1 MIENYGQ
8 NTPLNTNATEQQ
20 PRKILK
26 MVKNERMGGY
36 VPSWEVPKT
45 AKDSITSGLANA
57 ERSQSSG
64 FENALALHDGQIRNY
79 GPDDEFG
86 FGDLVDMVNPLHHI
100 PVVGSIYREVTGD
113 QIKPIGKIIGGGI
126 FGGGVGAASGLVN
139 VIVEEETGKD
149 LTGNAVSFA
158 LEGKRPTYKNHNY
171 DSPEKRLNDAVNN
184 ADSRDEL
191 PASMLSF
198 TDQSYKTGRNLN
210 IRNIDDADDIIAGL
224 PQREAISDVNIPQR
238 VPFKEL

>member
-1 MIENYGQ
+1 MIENFGQ
-8 NTPLNTNATEQQ
+8 NAVNNTAIDQQ
-20 PRKILK
+20 PRKVLK

-45 AKDSITSGLANA
+45 AKDNITSNLAHA
-57 ERSQSSG
+57 ERAQSGG
-64 FENALALHDGQIRNY
+64 FENALALHNGQVRDY
-79 GPDDEFG
+79 GPDEEFG

-100 PVVGSIYREVTGD
+100 PLVGTIYREVTGD
-113 QIKPIGKIIGGGI
+113 EIKPIGKIIGGGI

-139 VIVEEETGKD
+139 VIIEEETGKD

-171 DSPEKRLNDAVNN
+171 DSPEQRLNDAVNN
-184 ADSRDEL
+184 TDDRDEL

-198 TDQSYKTGRNLN
+198 TDQSYKSGRNLN

-224 PQREAISDVNIPQR
+224 PQREAISNVNIPQR